1 MKPMDKTEAVNVA
14 FLAGVVIV
22 LLAAFVYVN
31 VFWEADE
38 EEEEE
43 AEDAGAEEQAFV
55 PEKPVVLDAIE
66 APAAV
71 VDEVAGPSASLG

>member
-1 MKPMDKTEAVNVA
+1 MDKTEAVNVV

-38 EEEEE
+38 EEEE
-43 AEDAGAEEQAFV
+43 AEDAGTEEQAFV
-55 PEKPVVLDAIE
+55 AEKPVVLYYF
-66 APAAV
+66 PRK
-71 VDEVAGPSASLG
+71 SS

>member
-1 MKPMDKTEAVNVA
+1 MDKTEAVNVA
-14 FLAGVVIV
+14 FLAGVVII
-22 LLAAFVYVN
+22 LLVAFVYVN
-31 VFWEADE
+31 VFWEAD

>member
-1 MKPMDKTEAVNVA
+1 MDKTEAVNVV

-38 EEEEE
+38 EEEE
-43 AEDAGAEEQAFV
+43 AEDAGTEEQAFV
-55 PEKPVVLDAIE
+55 AEKPVVLDAIE
-66 APAAV
+66 APAV
-71 VDEVAGPSASLG
+71 VVGNVVGPLASLG